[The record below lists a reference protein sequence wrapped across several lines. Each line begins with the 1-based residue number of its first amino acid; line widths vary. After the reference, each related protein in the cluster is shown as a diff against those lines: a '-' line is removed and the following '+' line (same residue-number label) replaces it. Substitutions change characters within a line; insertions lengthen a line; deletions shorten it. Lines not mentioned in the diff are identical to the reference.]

1 MFQKENF
8 LFLIFCWNNIWMP
21 NIAQDLKRVSGM
33 QTSSCRES
41 LTSSKITFSKNKKM
55 IDKKVVDHF
64 VEKTVVDVRG
74 FSAWVVGVN
83 LLGGGINQLIFWR
96 SDLWIKI
103 IFDVVILI
111 LFWRSE
117 FRCSG
122 PLSPF

>member
-1 MFQKENF
+1 VWVGDE
-8 LFLIFCWNNIWMP
+8 
-21 NIAQDLKRVSGM
+21 
-33 QTSSCRES
+33 
-41 LTSSKITFSKNKKM
+41 
-55 IDKKVVDHF
+55 
-64 VEKTVVDVRG
+64 RG
-74 FSAWVVGVN
+74 FSAWGVGVS